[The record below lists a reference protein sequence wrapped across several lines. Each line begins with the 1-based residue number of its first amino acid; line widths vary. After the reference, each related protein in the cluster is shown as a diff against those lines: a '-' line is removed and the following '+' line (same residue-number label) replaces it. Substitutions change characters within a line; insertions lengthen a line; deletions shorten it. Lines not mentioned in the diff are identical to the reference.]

1 MVDYTKTISPSGNN
15 TIDSIIHLYAWE
27 SSALTYGFRVQDID
41 HNGISDFSEG
51 HWASFYQSIFSNIS
65 TFANLKFTQTTYENA
80 RLNQLMNPGG
90 GGQSSDPAP
99 DVVQTFTEVDIDGS
113 VADASAVVF
122 LGQYSDTWMH
132 EIGHSLG
139 LRHSFETPNQ
149 IDDNVN
155 SEADLGTHYLNSTL
169 YTVMSYSP
177 TVWGEDNPWTDGYDP
192 GTVLN
197 ANAGS
202 YMPLDIAALQYMYGA
217 HAYNTGNTTYS
228 FGDDKV
234 ASKGYTTIWDTGG
247 TDTIA
252 YTGTSRA
259 RIDLDA
265 ATLQRDIGGGGLL
278 STSETFTG
286 GFLIANGVVIEKAI
300 GGSND
305 DILIGN
311 SAANTLTGNGGND
324 FLNGGNGADRLIG
337 GAGDDYYIV
346 ANTGDTVTEAS
357 NAGFDQVESTVTFTL
372 GSNVEDLFLRG
383 ASAINGTGNS
393 SANYIYGNDVIN
405 SLSGRGGNDHL
416 DGGLGVDFLTGGTG
430 RDTFDFSTTL
440 GSGNVDNITDF
451 SAAEDYIGLSFDIF
465 TALRSTGTLA
475 SSKFYQ
481 GSAAHDSSDRIFYNS
496 STGNIYYD
504 VDGNGSAAAVLFA
517 HVATGLTLTASN
529 FNVWDV

>member
-1 MVDYTKTISPSGNN
+1 MGASLTADMANPIISQVGVDVGSG
-15 TIDSIIHLYAWE
+15 A
-27 SSALTYGFRVQDID
+27 VQ
-41 HNGISDFSEG
+41 GLSVG
-51 HWASFYQSIFSNIS
+51 
-65 TFANLKFTQTTYENA
+65 TTYYVGVRAINFFGHPTA
-80 RLNQLMNPGG
+80 WAVAGSG
-90 GGQSSDPAP
+90 KTDS
-99 DVVQTFTEVDIDGS
+99 S
-113 VADASAVVF
+113 VAA
-122 LGQYSDTWMH
+122 
-132 EIGHSLG
+132 
-139 LRHSFETPNQ
+139 
-149 IDDNVN
+149 
-155 SEADLGTHYLNSTL
+155 
-169 YTVMSYSP
+169 P
-177 TVWGEDNPWTDGYDP
+177 TIVPPVSSSMTYVDVTWTDLNPPGTTFEVLYNT

-197 ANAGS
+197 ITATPQNVGS
-202 YMPLDIAALQYMYGA
+202 VLSWRFIPL
-217 HAYNTGNTTYS
+217 TPNTTYS

-234 ASKGYTTIWDTGG
+234 ANKGYTTIWDTGG

-252 YTGTSRA
+252 YTGTGRA

-393 SANYIYGNDVIN
+393 SA
-405 SLSGRGGNDHL
+405 
-416 DGGLGVDFLTGGTG
+416 
-430 RDTFDFSTTL
+430 TT
-440 GSGNVDNITDF
+440 SMAMT
-451 SAAEDYIGLSFDIF
+451 
-465 TALRSTGTLA
+465 
-475 SSKFYQ
+475 SS
-481 GSAAHDSSDRIFYNS
+481 IP
-496 STGNIYYD
+496 
-504 VDGNGSAAAVLFA
+504 
-517 HVATGLTLTASN
+517 
-529 FNVWDV
+529 